1 VSETTPPT
9 IAETGETRPGSWKT
23 FRTLARV
30 AVPLLLLGG
39 VARVYFAPYT
49 FWDRFQLLVL
59 ACAAAVYI
67 AVVVGRCRSRDVAA
81 IVASILIGLATVEAY
96 MVLKYRTSIDVNTRG
111 YSVSIPV
118 VGWGPAHPGVYHH
131 TKTDIKSGRVVVDVD
146 YTIDEHLNRK
156 VDSAS
161 DAPTV
166 AFAGGSAVFG
176 SGVSDAST
184 LPQAF
189 ADAIDRRLHVVNLAF
204 SGYGAPQFLRM
215 LETGVRDDALTR
227 MRAFVFVS
235 SLDLAE
241 RGACTRGYALRGP
254 RYELVNGQVTF
265 VGTCAE
271 GWSLPLRL
279 LFLAT
284 SLHDVIAP
292 RFDDRTA
299 RQKLDLYVA
308 TLIRAGQLGREKY
321 GAPTAIL
328 YMTDPV
334 YAQTAGYTDAEIVGR
349 LRAGGLIVIDGAL
362 DPAAFPGQDLFI
374 PGDGHPTAVMNR
386 AEAQRLKAG
395 LASLLSPVP

>member
-1 VSETTPPT
+1 VSETAPPAL
-9 IAETGETRPGSWKT
+9 AETPGSPPGN
-23 FRTLARV
+23 RTALRIVIRV

-39 VARVYFAPYT
+39 VVREYFAPNSL
-49 FWDRFQLLVL
+49 WDRFHLLAL
-59 ACAAAVYI
+59 ACAGAFYV
-67 AVVVGRCRSRDVAA
+67 AVVVGRRWSRDVAA
-81 IVASILIGLATVEAY
+81 VIASLLFGLASVEAY
-96 MVLKYRTSIDVNTRG
+96 MVLKYRTSIDVNTPG

-118 VGWGPAHPGVYHH
+118 LGWGPAHPGVYHH
-131 TKTDIKSGRVVVDVD
+131 AKTDIRSGRLVADVD
-146 YTIDEHLNRK
+146 YTIDEHLDRK
-156 VDSAS
+156 VDSAP

-176 SGVSDAST
+176 IGVPDAST
-184 LPQAF
+184 LPQSF

-204 SGYGAPQFLRM
+204 SGYGAQQFLRM

-235 SLDLAE
+235 SLDLVE

-271 GWSLPLRL
+271 AWSLPLRL

-292 RFDDRTA
+292 RLDDRTV

-308 TLIRAGQLGREKY
+308 MLIRAGQLGREKY
-321 GAPTAIL
+321 GVPTAIL
-328 YMTDPV
+328 YVPDPV
-334 YAQTAGYTDAEIVGR
+334 YARRGGYTDAEIVER
-349 LRAGGLIVIDGAL
+349 LHAGGLIVIDGAV
-362 DPAAFPGQDLFI
+362 DRAAFPGQDLFI

-386 AEAQRLKAG
+386 VEAQRLKEG
-395 LASLLSPVP
+395 LVSLLSPSP